1 MIIDDQTS
9 ATQPNTFP
17 AHPAQTNSSQTK
29 TITVSLWDQLSPRLA
44 FRFGIISALGVIS
57 ALGLVSVLF
66 LVYKNYL

>member
-9 ATQPNTFP
+9 TTQPNTFP
-17 AHPAQTNSSQTK
+17 AHPAQTK
-29 TITVSLWDQLSPRLA
+29 TIAASLWNQLSPRLA

>member
-9 ATQPNTFP
+9 TTQPNPFP
-17 AHPAQTNSSQTK
+17 TQPAQTK
-29 TITVSLWDQLSPRLA
+29 AVSLWDQLSPRLA